1 MRTNIEI
8 DEKLIEEA
16 RRITGLPS
24 KKAIVEAALQ
34 EMIRRARASRE
45 VADYFGQVR
54 VGRQTRESR
63 QGRSSI
69 DPRRQQRLDRLLSWR
84 GQSRSAPASRVHGRY
99 GPCSSVT

>member
-34 EMIRRARASRE
+34 EMIRRARQRE
-45 VADYFGQVR
+45 VADYFGKFEWE
-54 VGRQTRESR
+54 GNLDESR
-63 QGRSSI
+63 QGRTF
-69 DPRRQQRLDRLLSWR
+69 D
-84 GQSRSAPASRVHGRY
+84 
-99 GPCSSVT
+99 